1 LEALLALADRGL
13 MVTDVMGL
21 HTANPISGDFS
32 VGASGFLIEGGQISR
47 PVKGVAIAGNL
58 IDVFAQVVEVADD
71 FYFFGNFAAPSFLV
85 ESLAVS
91 GS

>member
-1 LEALLALADRGL
+1 
-13 MVTDVMGL
+13 
-21 HTANPISGDFS
+21 
-32 VGASGFLIEGGQISR
+32 
-47 PVKGVAIAGNL
+47 VAIAGNL